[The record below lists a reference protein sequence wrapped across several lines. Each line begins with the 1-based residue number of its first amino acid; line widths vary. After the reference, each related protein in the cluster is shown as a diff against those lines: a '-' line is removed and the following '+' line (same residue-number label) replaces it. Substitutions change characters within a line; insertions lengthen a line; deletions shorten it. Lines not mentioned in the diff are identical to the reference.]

1 MAKMNVRSAEL
12 TRVITERQLTL
23 TQAAKISGVSVAT
36 LSRCTLSD
44 CSVFPA
50 TAEKLRSAFGD
61 EVIKPYEPR
70 EMFYVARCTDFD
82 RWLRQ
87 EDEFSRWLKKESYAL
102 IPPPRSACIW
112 GALRPA

>member
-12 TRVITERQLTL
+12 TRAIAERQLTL
-23 TQAAKISGVSVAT
+23 AQAAKISGVCVST
-36 LSRCTLSD
+36 LSRCTRTD
-44 CSVFPA
+44 RSVFLG

-70 EMFYVARCTDFD
+70 EIFYVARCADFD

-102 IPPPRSACIW
+102 IPPLAPPVF
-112 GALRPA
+112 GGL